1 MFLEVVAAT
10 KCSENLVDW
19 ESP

>member
-19 ESP
+19 QSP

>member
-10 KCSENLVDW
+10 KCSETLADW
-19 ESP
+19 QSR